1 MKAGRTVLPAV
12 IRSANGLPELA
23 IQQPP
28 TFLAHYGGPRP
39 PLVADFLHPMAIALE
54 RRPTRTLTRLIV
66 QVDQIPFPE

>member
-1 MKAGRTVLPAV
+1 MRCRG
-12 IRSANGLPELA
+12 

-39 PLVADFLHPMAIALE
+39 PLVADFFHPMAIALE